1 MLPRQLKHKYG
12 VWTYGQGFIPARDFC
27 LKKKKFDSKIASSSD
42 SNWQDSQTWEA
53 NQTSL
58 SKLNEKLINK
68 RWCDDF
74 YNTQP
79 RSKDTAG
86 TIQININKIKN
97 QL

>member
-1 MLPRQLKHKYG
+1 MLPRLLKHKYG

-27 LKKKKFDSKIASSSD
+27 LKKKKFAVEIQKLPPPATATDK
-42 SNWQDSQTWEA
+42 TP

-79 RSKDTAG
+79 RSKDTA
-86 TIQININKIKN
+86 
-97 QL
+97 